1 MLGIQN
7 YEMFLLAGIVL
18 NITPGSD
25 TIYILSRSVAQ
36 GKRGGIYSVFGIIS
50 GVAIHTI
57 MAALGLSAIL
67 STSATAFAAV
77 KMIGAMYLGYL
88 GLTTLLAKE
97 NKLISLTDTTHMTP
111 RNIYFQGLIT
121 NVLNPKVALFFLS
134 FLPQFIAPSNTY
146 GLLPFLCLGITFII
160 TGTTWCLLLV
170 LFSSRMS
177 AYLRENEK
185 TAFITNK
192 VCGTIYLGLGV
203 KLLTAEK

>member
-25 TIYILSRSVAQ
+25 TIYILSRSIAQ
-36 GKRGGIYSVFGIIS
+36 GRRGGIYSVLGVIS
-50 GVAIHTI
+50 GVAIHTM
-57 MAALGLSAIL
+57 MAAFGLSAIL
-67 STSATAFAAV
+67 STSATAFTAV
-77 KMIGAMYLGYL
+77 KIIGAMYLGYL

-97 NKLISLTDTTHMTP
+97 NNLISLADTIHMTP

-134 FLPQFIAPSNTY
+134 FLPQFITPSNTY
-146 GLLPFLCLGITFII
+146 GLLPFLGLGITFII